1 MQPIQGLH
9 HITAVTGNI
18 QANVDFYRL
27 VLGQRM
33 VKTTVNFD
41 DPGTYHFYFADDTGS
56 PGTLI
61 TFFPWQN
68 MPQGQI
74 GNGETGAIGY
84 AIPPES
90 AEYWRTRLIELG
102 LNPGRTE
109 QRFGAE
115 VIPVTDPD
123 GIKLELITSD
133 APVNFQFWA
142 DGPIPRQ
149 HALRGFHSV
158 TLWLAEVTET
168 ATLLTEHFGYTFVGQ
183 EGNRHRY
190 QAPSHEMG
198 VYVDLLHRPGQPFG
212 RFGVGSVHHIAFRTA
227 NNAEQLEY
235 QQRLASAGLGVTPVQ
250 NRIYFQSI
258 YFRTSGGVLF
268 EIATDGPGMSI
279 DEPLE
284 SLGETLKLPPW
295 VEPRRTAIEQ
305 TLPPFSRKQVMS
317 PPQEEPANA

>member
-84 AIPPES
+84 TIPS
-90 AEYWRTRLIELG
+90 QSVGYWRARLTALG
-102 LNPGRTE
+102 LKPERTE
-109 QRFGAE
+109 KRFGAE
-115 VIPVTDPD
+115 IIPFTDPD
-123 GIKLELITSD
+123 GIKLELITD
-133 APVNFQFWA
+133 DTPFNFQFWA
-142 DGPIPRQ
+142 DGPIPHQ
-149 HALRGFHSV
+149 HALRGFHGV
-158 TLWLAEVTET
+158 TLWLAEVTQT
-168 ATLLTEHFGYTFVGQ
+168 AALLTDHFGYTFVGQ
-183 EGNRHRY
+183 EGNRYRY
-190 QAPSHEMG
+190 QAPAREMG
-198 VYVDLLHRPGQPFG
+198 TYVDLLHRPGQPFG

-227 NNAEQLEY
+227 DNTEQLEY
-235 QQRLASAGLGVTPVQ
+235 QHSLAQTGLGVTEVR

-258 YFRTSGGVLF
+258 YFRTPGGVLF

-279 DEPLE
+279 DEPVE
-284 SLGETLKLPPW
+284 SLGESLKLPPW
-295 VEPRRTAIEQ
+295 VEPHRAAIEQ
-305 TLPPFSRKQVMS
+305 SLPPFELKPVT
-317 PPQEEPANA
+317 PQEAVNA